1 MADTSTGW
9 IKLFRRFTEWEWYK
23 NTNVK
28 IVYLHLILMANPK
41 EKQWQGMEIKR
52 GQLVTSFRT
61 LWYI

>member
-41 EKQWQGMEIKR
+41 EKQWQGMKIKR
-52 GQLVTSFRT
+52 GQL
-61 LWYI
+61 